1 MASAEAVGPP
11 SVAPTDA
18 DEEAPAALLCD
29 QLLVGVTGSPAALSM
44 PQYVLMMR
52 QTLARRV
59 RVMMTDAAQ
68 RFVPAYTMRL
78 FAGGWV
84 FTNTHEV
91 AEGVLVPH
99 IELTSD
105 IDLFLVMPTTANTL
119 AKAAAGICDD
129 LISTAIVAC
138 PAPVA
143 MVPAMNTTMW
153 RSRVVQRNVAVA
165 RELGYHVID
174 PGIGLQLADLE
185 EGHGQMPP
193 LEHIL
198 GGLIDIVAASRR
210 ARGVRRA

>member
-1 MASAEAVGPP
+1 MASAVAGGAPR
-11 SVAPTDA
+11 SVAATDA
-18 DEEAPAALLCD
+18 DEEASSLLCD
-29 QLLVGVTGSPAALSM
+29 DLLVGVTGSPAALSM

-52 QTLARRV
+52 QTLVRRV
-59 RVMMTDAAQ
+59 RVMMTGAAQ

-84 FTNTHEV
+84 FTDTHEV

-105 IDLFLVMPTTANTL
+105 ADLFLVMPTTANTL

-129 LISTAIVAC
+129 LISTAMVAC
-138 PAPVA
+138 PAPVV

-153 RSRVVQRNVAVA
+153 RSRVVQRNVAVV

-198 GGLIDIVAASRR
+198 GELIHIVSASRR
-210 ARGVRRA
+210 APGRRS